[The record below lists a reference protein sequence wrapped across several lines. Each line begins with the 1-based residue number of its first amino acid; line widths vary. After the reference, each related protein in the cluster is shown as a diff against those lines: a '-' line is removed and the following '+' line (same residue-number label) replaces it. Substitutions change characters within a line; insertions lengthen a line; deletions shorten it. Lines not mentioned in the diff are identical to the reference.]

1 MTKRNGTQ
9 GLASY
14 YKPAF
19 NSFTGEGAIMRR
31 ARATFC
37 GRRRNIATTYGCVP
51 YSEATV
57 RYGREKCQDTT
68 LRPRVPPLD
77 LSNVPDRRELRER
90 RRLRRVAR
98 RRPSRALRRNR
109 LRPPCRHSMSLA
121 RVAGHCQP
129 MQLSTLSPLAHTF
142 VSPPIIYH
150 CTYHIMPQL
159 TEA

>member
-1 MTKRNGTQ
+1 MGQ
-9 GLASY
+9 
-14 YKPAF
+14 PV

-68 LRPRVPPLD
+68 LRPRVPP